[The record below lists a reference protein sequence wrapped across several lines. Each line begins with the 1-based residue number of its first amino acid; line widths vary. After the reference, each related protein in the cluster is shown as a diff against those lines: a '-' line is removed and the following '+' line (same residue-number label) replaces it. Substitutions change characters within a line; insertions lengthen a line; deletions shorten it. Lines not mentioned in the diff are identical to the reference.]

1 MELDLTARIL
11 TSNEMTNLT
20 AFDLGNLIKTHED
33 VAAFGTPTDAVADE
47 LIIKAEQRLGHP
59 LPDSYKWF
67 LRNYAGREVGT
78 EEICSIY
85 GMDFDD
91 IQGGDI
97 VFQHIN
103 GLKNKS
109 TTPEKLV
116 ISRADLGEVFFFD
129 YNTYKNNEYQIFLK
143 IPSGAAILYAANFYE
158 YLVKRIIAHS

>member
-33 VAAFGTPTDAVADE
+33 VAAFGTPADAVADE

-67 LRNYAGREVGT
+67 LRNYAGGEVGT

-85 GMDFDD
+85 GMDFDG

-103 GLKNKS
+103 ELKNKS

-116 ISRADLGEVFFFD
+116 ISRTDLGEVFFFD
-129 YNTYKNNEYQIFLK
+129 YNTYKNNECQIFLK
-143 IPSGAAILYAANFYE
+143 IPSGAAIFYE